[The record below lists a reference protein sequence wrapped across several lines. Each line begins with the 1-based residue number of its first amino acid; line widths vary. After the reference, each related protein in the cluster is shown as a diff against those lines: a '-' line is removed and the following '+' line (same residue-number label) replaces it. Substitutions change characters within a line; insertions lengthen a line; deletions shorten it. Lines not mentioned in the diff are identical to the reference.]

1 MADSAQNRTEQ
12 ATPKRKADARGKGQ
26 IALSRDAVMAVGLL
40 GSMGALY
47 WMAPI
52 IVERLRWTLQV
63 WLSQSMEETAHRT
76 LSLDHLHV
84 LLRQIGLDLFVTLAP
99 VVGGIA
105 VIGVGANLMQTGFLW
120 KREGIDWDIS
130 RISPMGGFK
139 RLFSIRTFS
148 ELVKTW
154 LKILAI
160 GFTGYLAIKDDMMQF
175 SPLTQFGMETL
186 LPTVGWATFKAAL
199 LMGGASLVIGAM
211 DYGYQ
216 RFEWERGLRMSRD
229 EIKEESRAA
238 EGDPALRAKIRSTQK
253 DMARKRMMA
262 AVPKADVIITNPTH
276 LAVALRYDS
285 KAMGAPIVVAKGA
298 GFVAEKIRE
307 IGRQHGVMIV
317 ENKLVARTL
326 FKLVEVGREVPEDLY
341 RAVAEILAFVYR
353 VRGKLPPA

>member
-12 ATPKRKADARGKGQ
+12 ATAKRKADARGKGQ

-40 GSMGALY
+40 GSLGTLY

-52 IVERLRWTLQV
+52 MLERLRWTLQT
-63 WLSQSMEETAHRT
+63 WLTKSMEDTAHRS
-76 LSLDHLHV
+76 LNLDHVHV
-84 LLRQIGLDLFVTLAP
+84 LLRQIGLDVFVTLGP

-105 VIGVGANLMQTGFLW
+105 VLGVGANLMQTGFLW
-120 KREGIDWDIS
+120 KREGLDWDIS
-130 RISPMGGFK
+130 RISPMSGFS

-148 ELVKTW
+148 EMVKTW
-154 LKILAI
+154 LKIVAI
-160 GFTGYLAIKDDMMQF
+160 GVTGYWAIKDDLLQF
-175 SPLTQFGMETL
+175 SPLTQFGIEML

-199 LMGGASLVIGAM
+199 MMGGASLIIGAI

-238 EGDPALRAKIRSTQK
+238 EGDPGLRAKIRSTQK
-253 DMARKRMMA
+253 DIARRRMMA
-262 AVPKADVIITNPTH
+262 AVPKADVIVTNPTH

-341 RAVAEILAFVYR
+341 RAVAEILSFVYR

>member
-12 ATPKRKADARGKGQ
+12 ATAKRKADARGKGQ
-26 IALSRDAVMAVGLL
+26 IALSRDAVMAVGFL

-47 WMAPI
+47 WLAPI

-63 WLSQSMEETAHRT
+63 WLSQAMEESAHRA
-76 LSLDHLHV
+76 LSLDHVHV
-84 LLRQIGLDLFVTLAP
+84 LLRQIGMDVFVTLAP

-105 VIGVGANLMQTGFLW
+105 VIGIGANLMQTGFLW

-160 GFTGYLAIKDDMMQF
+160 GFTGYLAIKDDMLQF

-199 LMGGASLVIGAM
+199 LMGGASLVIGAL

-253 DMARKRMMA
+253 DMARRRMMA

-285 KAMGAPIVVAKGA
+285 KSMGAPIVVAKGA

>member
-1 MADSAQNRTEQ
+1 MAEGAQNRTEQ
-12 ATPKRKADARGKGQ
+12 ATPKRKAEARAKGQ

-40 GSMGALY
+40 GSLGALY

-52 IVERLRWTLQV
+52 IVQRLRITLQA
-63 WLSQSMEETAHRT
+63 WLAQSMEESTHRA
-76 LSLDHLHV
+76 LSLDHLHI
-84 LLRQIGLDLFVTLAP
+84 LLRQIGLDVFLTLGP

-105 VIGVGANLMQTGFLW
+105 VLGVGANLMQTGFLW
-120 KREGIDWDIS
+120 KREGLDWDFS
-130 RISPMGGFK
+130 RISPIGGFS
-139 RLFSIRTFS
+139 RLFSIRSFS
-148 ELVKTW
+148 EMVKTW
-154 LKILAI
+154 LKIMAI
-160 GFTGYLAIKDDMMQF
+160 GFTGYVAIKDDMTPF
-175 SPLTQFGMETL
+175 SSLTQFGTDTL

-199 LMGGASLVIGAM
+199 MMGGASLVIGIL

-238 EGDPALRAKIRSTQK
+238 EGDPALRAKVRSTQR
-253 DMARKRMMA
+253 DMARRRMMA

-276 LAVALRYDS
+276 LAVALRYDA
-285 KAMGAPIVVAKGA
+285 KAMGAPVVVAKGA

>member
-1 MADSAQNRTEQ
+1 MAENAQNRTEQ

-26 IALSRDAVMAVGLL
+26 IALSRDAIMAVGLL
-40 GSMGALY
+40 GSLGTLY
-47 WMAPI
+47 WLTPI
-52 IVERLRWTLQV
+52 ILERLRGTLQV
-63 WLSQSMEETAHRT
+63 WLTKSMEETSHRA

-84 LLRQIGLDLFVTLAP
+84 LLREIGLDVFVTLGP

-120 KREGIDWDIS
+120 RREGLDWDFS
-130 RISPMGGFK
+130 RISPIGGFS

-148 ELVKTW
+148 ELVKSW
-154 LKILAI
+154 LKVLAI
-160 GFTGYLAIKDDMMQF
+160 GGTGYLAIRDDLILF

-199 LMGGASLVIGAM
+199 MMGGASLVIGAL

-229 EIKEESRAA
+229 EVKEESRAA
-238 EGDPALRAKIRSTQK
+238 EGDPGVRAKIRSTQK
-253 DMARKRMMA
+253 ELARKRMMA
-262 AVPKADVIITNPTH
+262 AVPTADVIVTNPTH

-307 IGRQHGVMIV
+307 LGRQHGVMIV

-326 FKLVEVGREVPEDLY
+326 YKLVEVGREVPEDLY

>member
-47 WMAPI
+47 WLAPI

-63 WLSQSMEETAHRT
+63 WLSQAMEESAHRA

-84 LLRQIGLDLFVTLAP
+84 LLRQIGMDVFVTLAP

-105 VIGVGANLMQTGFLW
+105 VIGIGANLMQTGFLW

-130 RISPMGGFK
+130 RVSPMGGFK

-160 GFTGYLAIKDDMMQF
+160 GFTGYVAIKDDMLQF

-199 LMGGASLVIGAM
+199 LMGGASLVIGAL

-253 DMARKRMMA
+253 DMARRRMMA

-298 GFVAEKIRE
+298 GFMAEKIRE

>member
-1 MADSAQNRTEQ
+1 MAESAQNRTEQ
-12 ATPKRKADARGKGQ
+12 ATPKRKADARSKGQ

-40 GSMGALY
+40 GSLGTLY
-47 WMAPI
+47 WMAPVI
-52 IVERLRWTLQV
+52 LERLRETLQT
-63 WLSQSMEETAHRT
+63 WLMKSVEETSHRA
-76 LSLDHLHV
+76 LSLDHLH
-84 LLRQIGLDLFVTLAP
+84 LLLGEIGLDVFVTLAP

-120 KREGIDWDIS
+120 RQDGLKWDFS
-130 RISPMGGFK
+130 KISPIGGLS
-139 RLFSIRTFS
+139 RLFSLRSFS
-148 ELVKTW
+148 ELVKSW

-160 GFTGYLAIKDDMMQF
+160 GWTGYLAIRDDMVQF
-175 SPLTQFGMETL
+175 SSLTQFGMETL

-199 LMGGASLVIGAM
+199 MMGGATMVIGAV
-211 DYGYQ
+211 DYAYQ
-216 RFEWERGLRMSRD
+216 RYEWERGLRMSRD
-229 EIKEESRAA
+229 EIKEEHRAA
-238 EGDPALRAKIRSTQK
+238 EGDPGLKAKIRSTQRE
-253 DMARKRMMA
+253 MARKRMMD
-262 AVPKADVIITNPTH
+262 AVPKADVIVTNPTH

-285 KAMGAPIVVAKGA
+285 NATGAPVVVAKGA

-307 IGRQHGVMIV
+307 IGRKHGVMIV

>member
-26 IALSRDAVMAVGLL
+26 IALSRDAVMAVGFL

-47 WMAPI
+47 WLAPI

-63 WLSQSMEETAHRT
+63 WLSQAMEESAHRA
-76 LSLDHLHV
+76 LSLDHVHV
-84 LLRQIGLDLFVTLAP
+84 LLRQIGMDVFVTLAP

-105 VIGVGANLMQTGFLW
+105 VIGIGANLMQTGFLW

-139 RLFSIRTFS
+139 RLFSIRTLS

-160 GFTGYLAIKDDMMQF
+160 GFTGYLAIKDDMLQF

-199 LMGGASLVIGAM
+199 LMGGAALVIGAL

-238 EGDPALRAKIRSTQK
+238 EGDPALRSKIRSTQK
-253 DMARKRMMA
+253 DMARRRMMA

-285 KAMGAPIVVAKGA
+285 KSMGAPIVVAKGA

>member
-40 GSMGALY
+40 GSLGTLY
-47 WMAPI
+47 WMTPI
-52 IVERLRWTLQV
+52 ILEQLRGTLQM
-63 WLSQSMEETAHRT
+63 WLTKSMEETAHRA
-76 LSLDHLHV
+76 LSLDHLHL
-84 LLRQIGLDLFVTLAP
+84 LLRQIGLDVFVVLAP

-120 KREGIDWDIS
+120 RRDGLEWDFS
-130 RISPMGGFK
+130 RISPMGGFS

-148 ELVKTW
+148 ELVKSW

-160 GFTGYLAIKDDMMQF
+160 GGTGYLAIKDDLVQF

-186 LPTVGWATFKAAL
+186 LPTVGWATFETAL
-199 LMGGASLVIGAM
+199 MMGGALLLIGAI

-238 EGDPALRAKIRSTQK
+238 EGDPGLRAKIRSTQK
-253 DMARKRMMA
+253 EMARKRMMA
-262 AVPKADVIITNPTH
+262 AVPKADVIVTNPTH
-276 LAVALRYDS
+276 LAIALRYDS
-285 KAMGAPIVVAKGA
+285 KAMGAPVVVAKGA

>member
-47 WMAPI
+47 WLAPI

-63 WLSQSMEETAHRT
+63 WLSQAMEESAHRA

-84 LLRQIGLDLFVTLAP
+84 LLRQIGMDVFVTLAP

-105 VIGVGANLMQTGFLW
+105 VIGIGANLMQTGFLW

-160 GFTGYLAIKDDMMQF
+160 GFTGYVAIKDDMLQF

-199 LMGGASLVIGAM
+199 LMGGASLVIGAL

-253 DMARKRMMA
+253 DMARRRMMA

>member
-47 WMAPI
+47 WLAPI
-52 IVERLRWTLQV
+52 IVDRLRWTIQV
-63 WLSQSMEETAHRT
+63 WLTQAMEDSAHRA

-84 LLRQIGLDLFVTLAP
+84 ILRQIGMDVFVTLAS

-105 VIGVGANLMQTGFLW
+105 VIGIGANLMQTGFLW

-160 GFTGYLAIKDDMMQF
+160 GFTGYSAIQHDMLQF

-199 LMGGASLVIGAM
+199 LMGGASLVIGAL

-229 EIKEESRAA
+229 EVKEESRAA

-253 DMARKRMMA
+253 DMARRRMMA

>member
-1 MADSAQNRTEQ
+1 MAETQNRTEQ

-40 GSMGALY
+40 GSLSALY
-47 WMAPI
+47 WTAPM

-63 WLSQSMEETAHRT
+63 WLSQSMEGSAHRT
-76 LSLDHLHV
+76 LTLDHLHV
-84 LLRQIGLDLFVTLAP
+84 LLREVGLDVFITLGP
-99 VVGGIA
+99 VIGGIA
-105 VIGVGANLMQTGFLW
+105 VIGIGANLMQTGFLW
-120 KREGIDWDIS
+120 KTEGLNWDIS

-139 RLFSIRTFS
+139 RLFSVRTFS

-154 LKILAI
+154 LKIFAI
-160 GFTGYLAIKDDMMQF
+160 GFTGYVGIRNDMPQF
-175 SPLTQFGMETL
+175 SSLTQFGMETL
-186 LPTVGWATFKAAL
+186 LPTVGLATFKAAL
-199 LMGGASLVIGAM
+199 LMGGASLVIGAI

-253 DMARKRMMA
+253 DMSRKRMMA

-285 KAMGAPIVVAKGA
+285 KAMGAPIVIAKGA

>member
-26 IALSRDAVMAVGLL
+26 IALSRDAIMAVGLL
-40 GSMGALY
+40 GSLGILY
-47 WMAPI
+47 WLTPTI
-52 IVERLRWTLQV
+52 LERLRGTIQA
-63 WLSQSMEETAHRT
+63 WLTKSMEGTSHRA

-84 LLRQIGLDLFVTLAP
+84 LLREIGLDVFVTLAP

-120 KREGIDWDIS
+120 RREGLDWDFS
-130 RISPMGGFK
+130 RISPIGGFS

-148 ELVKTW
+148 ELVKSW
-154 LKILAI
+154 LKVLAI
-160 GFTGYLAIKDDMMQF
+160 GGTGYLAIRDDLILF

-199 LMGGASLVIGAM
+199 MMGGASLVIGAV
-211 DYGYQ
+211 DYAYQ
-216 RFEWERGLRMSRD
+216 RYEWERGLRMSRE

-238 EGDPALRAKIRSTQK
+238 EGDPGLRAKIRSTQK
-253 DMARKRMMA
+253 EMARKRMMA
-262 AVPKADVIITNPTH
+262 AVPKADVIVTNPTH

-285 KAMGAPIVVAKGA
+285 KAMGAPVVVAKGA

>member
-12 ATPKRKADARGKGQ
+12 ATANAKPTRAARAN
-26 IALSRDAVMAVGLL
+26 IVLSRDAVMAVGLL
-40 GSMGALY
+40 GSLGTLY

-52 IVERLRWTLQV
+52 MLERLRWTLQT
-63 WLSQSMEETAHRT
+63 WLTKSMEDTAHRS
-76 LSLDHLHV
+76 LNLDHVHV
-84 LLRQIGLDLFVTLAP
+84 LLRQIGLDVFVTLGP

-105 VIGVGANLMQTGFLW
+105 VLGVGANLMQTGFLW
-120 KREGIDWDIS
+120 KREGLDWDIS
-130 RISPMGGFK
+130 RISPMSGFS

-148 ELVKTW
+148 EMVKTW
-154 LKILAI
+154 LKIVAI
-160 GFTGYLAIKDDMMQF
+160 GVTGYWAIKDDLLQF
-175 SPLTQFGMETL
+175 SPLTQFGIEML

-199 LMGGASLVIGAM
+199 MMGGASLIIGAI

-238 EGDPALRAKIRSTQK
+238 EGDPGLRAKIRSTQK
-253 DMARKRMMA
+253 DIARRRMMA
-262 AVPKADVIITNPTH
+262 AVPKADVIVTNPTH

-341 RAVAEILAFVYR
+341 RAVAEILSFVYR

>member
-1 MADSAQNRTEQ
+1 M
-12 ATPKRKADARGKGQ
+12 
-26 IALSRDAVMAVGLL
+26 
-40 GSMGALY
+40 Y
-47 WMAPI
+47 WMAPV
-52 IVERLRWTLQV
+52 IVQRLRWSLQA
-63 WLSQSMEETAHRT
+63 WLTQSMEESTRRALT
-76 LSLDHLHV
+76 LDHLHL
-84 LLRQIGLDLFVTLAP
+84 LLRQIGLDVFVTLAP

-105 VIGVGANLMQTGFLW
+105 VLGVGANLMQTGFLW
-120 KREGIDWDIS
+120 KREGLDWDFS
-130 RISPMGGFK
+130 RISPIGGFS
-139 RLFSIRTFS
+139 RLFSIRTVS

-154 LKILAI
+154 LKILVI
-160 GFTGYLAIKDDMMQF
+160 GFTGYLAIKDDMIPF
-175 SPLTQFGMETL
+175 ASLTQFGMETL
-186 LPTVGWATFKAAL
+186 LPTVGMATFKAVL
-199 LMGGASLVIGAM
+199 IMGGSSLVIGVL

-216 RFEWERGLRMSRD
+216 RFEWERGLRMSRE

-238 EGDPALRAKIRSTQK
+238 EGDPVLRGKIRSMQK
-253 DMARKRMMA
+253 DMARRRMMA

-276 LAVALRYDS
+276 LAVALRYDA

-326 FKLVEVGREVPEDLY
+326 FKLVDVGREVPEDLY

>member
-47 WMAPI
+47 WLAPI

-63 WLSQSMEETAHRT
+63 WLSQAMEESAHRA

-84 LLRQIGLDLFVTLAP
+84 LLRQIGMDVFVTLAP

-105 VIGVGANLMQTGFLW
+105 VIGIGANLMQTGFLW

-130 RISPMGGFK
+130 RVSPMGGFK

-160 GFTGYLAIKDDMMQF
+160 GFTGYVAIKDDMLQF

-199 LMGGASLVIGAM
+199 LMGGASLVIGAL

-253 DMARKRMMA
+253 DMARRRMMA

>member
-1 MADSAQNRTEQ
+1 
-12 ATPKRKADARGKGQ
+12 
-26 IALSRDAVMAVGLL
+26 MAVGFL

-47 WMAPI
+47 WLAPI

-63 WLSQSMEETAHRT
+63 WLSQAMEESAHRA

-84 LLRQIGLDLFVTLAP
+84 LLRQIGMDVFVTLAP

-105 VIGVGANLMQTGFLW
+105 VIGIGANLMQTGFLW

-160 GFTGYLAIKDDMMQF
+160 GFTGYLAIKDDMLQF

-199 LMGGASLVIGAM
+199 LMGGASLVIGAL

-253 DMARKRMMA
+253 DMARRRMMA